1 MKIYSFLTLTAIAAL
16 AAVTGCKKEAEKSPI
31 DVNYSGSNGASLK
44 VIYTSPYFKRD
55 SVHIKINDARV
66 SNTFLSPT
74 TSNTPIPFPGGG
86 LNTGG
91 SNFPDYFL
99 LAPGDTKIAVA
110 IPKLRTN
117 EDSIVKFT
125 GNVTLDA
132 GKKYSAFIADTAANS
147 RIVLVPESGVAPAD
161 STVSVFKFV
170 NLIPN
175 QPAIDLYFKNVLV
188 SGNIAYGAYSPEFTL
203 PSDSTGQWAI
213 RIAGAAPASA
223 AIVTYPTGT
232 TNQTIPKRRIMTV
245 FCKGYTG
252 AAAPRLPVISLI
264 YN

>member
-1 MKIYSFLTLTAIAAL
+1 MKIYSFITVTAIAAL
-16 AAVTGCKKEAEKSPI
+16 AVVTGCKKEAEKSPF
-31 DVNYSGSNGASLK
+31 DVTYSGSSMASLK

-55 SVHIKINDARV
+55 SVQIKINDARV
-66 SNTFLSPT
+66 TNTFLSPT
-74 TSNTPIPFPGGG
+74 TTNTPTPFPGGG

-91 SNFPDYFL
+91 GSVPDYFL
-99 LAPGDTKIAVA
+99 LTPGDTKISVA
-110 IPKLRTN
+110 IPKLLKN
-117 EDSIVKFT
+117 VDSIVKFS

-132 GKKYSAFIADTAANS
+132 GKKYSAFIADTAANAK
-147 RIVLVPESGVAPAD
+147 IVLVPESGVTPAD
-161 STVSVFKFV
+161 STTSVFKFV

-188 SGNIAYGAYSPEFTL
+188 SGNIAYGAYSPEFSL

-232 TNQTIPKRRIMTV
+232 TNQTIPKRRVMTV

-252 AAAPRLPVISLI
+252 AAAPRIPVISLI